1 MNFRSVS
8 TTIAAMIV
16 VVASAILWPATARAQ
31 NNAASEVASALSAAL
46 SAACR
51 ANEAQFVNYL
61 TADNAAAFRALPETQ
76 RTALVRRFA
85 LTDDPGKPLASTD
98 AQNHTVL
105 RCEAT
110 KGTVEYRFG
119 DARVHEN
126 LAFIPVTVH
135 NLENTEIGL
144 VRENGAWRLISLGLV
159 LLDIPQLAKQ
169 WDASDL
175 VAREEAAV
183 QTLRDLAGAIQT
195 YNRAWGKL
203 PESLSVLG
211 PAPPGQVSPEQAA
224 LVNADLAA
232 GRQNGYLYR
241 YRINPDKNGNDTKFE
256 LAATPE
262 KYGQNGRRSF
272 FFDSEG
278 RIHGDDKHGVV
289 AKPGYPLIA
298 GEKSE

>member
-1 MNFRSVS
+1 MNSRSVS
-8 TTIAAMIV
+8 QTIAAVIV
-16 VVASAILWPATARAQ
+16 VAASAVLWPAAARAQ
-31 NNAASEVASALSAAL
+31 NNAASDAASALSAAL

-51 ANEAQFVNYL
+51 ANETQFVNYL
-61 TADNAAAFRALPETQ
+61 TADSATAFRALPETQ

-85 LTDDPGKPLASTD
+85 LTDDAGKPLASTD

-126 LAFIPVTVH
+126 LAFIPVTVP
-135 NLENTEIGL
+135 NLENTEFGL

-203 PESLSVLG
+203 PESLSDLG
-211 PAPPGQVSPEQAA
+211 PAPSGQISPEQAA
-224 LVNADLAA
+224 LVSAELAT
-232 GRQNGYLYR
+232 GKQNGYVYR

-262 KYGQNGRRSF
+262 KYGQNGHRSF
-272 FFDSEG
+272 FLDSDG
-278 RIHGDDKHGVV
+278 RVHGDDKHGVV
-289 AKPGYPLIA
+289 ATPGDPLIA

>member
-1 MNFRSVS
+1 MNLRLVS
-8 TTIAAMIV
+8 LAIL
-16 VVASAILWPATARAQ
+16 ASTATGLWPAISRAQ
-31 NNAASEVASALSAAL
+31 NNSASDAASALSAAL

-51 ANEAQFVNYL
+51 ANETQFVNYL
-61 TADNAAAFRALPETQ
+61 TADNAAAFRALPATQ
-76 RTALVRRFA
+76 RTSFVKRFA

-110 KGTVEYRFG
+110 KATVEYRFG

-126 LAFIPVTVH
+126 LAFIPVTVL
-135 NLENTEIGL
+135 NLEDTEFGL
-144 VRENGAWRLISLGLV
+144 VRENGAWRLISLGVV

-169 WDASDL
+169 WDAADL
-175 VAREEAAV
+175 IAREEAAV
-183 QTLRDLAGAIQT
+183 QTLRDLANMIQK

-203 PESLSVLG
+203 PESLSALG
-211 PAPPGQVSPEQAA
+211 PAPPGQISPEQAA
-224 LVNADLAA
+224 LASAELAA
-232 GRQNGYLYR
+232 GREDGYVYR
-241 YRINPDKNGNDTKFE
+241 YRINPDASGNDTKFE

-272 FFDSEG
+272 FFDSDG

-289 AKPGYPLIA
+289 ATPEDPLIA

>member
-8 TTIAAMIV
+8 QAIAAITLM
-16 VVASAILWPATARAQ
+16 SAAVFLSPATVSAQ
-31 NNAASEVASALSAAL
+31 NNAASDAAAALSAAL

-51 ANEAQFVNYL
+51 ANETQFVNYL
-61 TADNAAAFRALPETQ
+61 TADNAAAFHALPETQ

-98 AQNHTVL
+98 SRGHTVL
-105 RCEAT
+105 RCEAK

-126 LAFIPVTVH
+126 LAFIPVTVP

-159 LLDIPQLAKQ
+159 LLDIPQLARQ
-169 WDASDL
+169 WEASDL
-175 VAREEAAV
+175 AAREEAAV

-203 PESLSVLG
+203 PESLSDLG
-211 PAPPGQVSPEQAA
+211 PAPPGQISSEQAA
-224 LVNADLAA
+224 LVSAELAT
-232 GRQNGYLYR
+232 GKQDGYIYR

-256 LAATPE
+256 LAAMPE
-262 KYGQNGRRSF
+262 KYGPNGHRSF
-272 FFDSEG
+272 FLDSDG
-278 RIHGDDKHGVV
+278 RVHGDDKHGVV
-289 AKPGYPLIA
+289 ATLEDPLIA
-298 GEKSE
+298 GEKAK

>member
-1 MNFRSVS
+1 MKWRTSLS
-8 TTIAAMIV
+8 AIAAVSLGAATSM
-16 VVASAILWPATARAQ
+16 LWPVTTRAQ
-31 NNAASEVASALSAAL
+31 NNAAADAASALSAAL

-51 ANEAQFVNYL
+51 ANESQFVNYL
-61 TADNAAAFRALPETQ
+61 TADSAAAFRALPVSQ
-76 RTALVRRFA
+76 RTAFVRRFA
-85 LTDDPGKPLASTD
+85 LTDDAGKPLASTD

-119 DARVHEN
+119 EARVHEN
-126 LAFIPVTVH
+126 LAFVPVSVL
-135 NLENTEIGL
+135 NLEDTEFGL
-144 VRENGAWRLISLGLV
+144 VRENGAWRLLSLGVV

-169 WDASDL
+169 WDAADTT
-175 VAREEAAV
+175 AREEAAI
-183 QTLRDLAGAIQT
+183 QTLRDLASAIET

-211 PAPPGQVSPEQAA
+211 PAPPGQISPEQAA
-224 LVNADLAA
+224 LVSAELAR
-232 GRQNGYLYR
+232 GKQDGYLYR

-262 KYGQNGRRSF
+262 KYGQNGHRSF
-272 FFDSEG
+272 FFDSQG

-289 AKPGYPLIA
+289 ATPEDPLIA

>member
-1 MNFRSVS
+1 MNLRSFSALIVAVS
-8 TTIAAMIV
+8 FAATTSM
-16 VVASAILWPATARAQ
+16 LWPVTTRAQ
-31 NNAASEVASALSAAL
+31 DNAAADVASALSAAL

-51 ANEAQFVNYL
+51 ANETQFVNYL
-61 TADNAAAFRALPETQ
+61 TADNAAAFRALPVSQ
-76 RTALVRRFA
+76 RTAFVRRFA

-126 LAFIPVTVH
+126 LAFIPVTVL

-169 WDASDL
+169 WDVSDL
-175 VAREEAAV
+175 AAREKAAV
-183 QTLRDLAGAIQT
+183 QTLRDLASAIET

-211 PAPPGQVSPEQAA
+211 PAPPGQISPEQAA
-224 LVNADLAA
+224 LVSAELAA
-232 GRQNGYLYR
+232 GKQDGYVYR
-241 YRINPDKNGNDTKFE
+241 YRSNPDKNGNDTKFE

-262 KYGQNGRRSF
+262 KYGRT
-272 FFDSEG
+272 
-278 RIHGDDKHGVV
+278 
-289 AKPGYPLIA
+289 AIA
-298 GEKSE
+298 LFSSIAREEFTAMTNMAS

>member
-1 MNFRSVS
+1 MNLRFVS
-8 TTIAAMIV
+8 RAIAAV
-16 VVASAILWPATARAQ
+16 FLAATSAMLWPAVAQ
-31 NNAASEVASALSAAL
+31 AQDNPASDAASALSAAL

-51 ANEAQFVNYL
+51 ANETQFANYL
-61 TADNAAAFRALPETQ
+61 TADNAAAFRALPSTQ
-76 RTALVRRFA
+76 RVAFVRRFA

-110 KGTVEYRFG
+110 KATVEYRFG

-126 LAFIPVTVH
+126 LAFIPVTVL
-135 NLENTEIGL
+135 NLENTEFGL
-144 VRENGAWRLISLGLV
+144 VRENGAWRLISLGVV

-169 WDASDL
+169 WDAGDL
-175 VAREEAAV
+175 TAREEAAV
-183 QTLRDLAGAIQT
+183 QTLRDLAAMIRK

-203 PESLSVLG
+203 PETLAVLG
-211 PAPPGQVSPEQAA
+211 PAPPGQISPEQAA
-224 LVNADLAA
+224 LVSAELAA
-232 GRQNGYLYR
+232 GKENGYLYR
-241 YRINPDKNGNDTKFE
+241 YRINPDANGNDTKFE

-272 FFDSEG
+272 FFDSDG
-278 RIHGDDKHGVV
+278 KVHGDDKHGVV
-289 AKPGYPLIA
+289 ATPEDPLLA

>member
-8 TTIAAMIV
+8 TTMAAGIIV
-16 VVASAILWPATARAQ
+16 TASAVLWPATALAQ
-31 NNAASEVASALSAAL
+31 NAAADAASALSAAL

-51 ANEAQFVNYL
+51 ANETQFVNYL
-61 TADNAAAFRALPETQ
+61 TAENAAAFRALPETQ
-76 RTALVRRFA
+76 RTAFVRRFA
-85 LTDDPGKPLASTD
+85 LTDDPGKPLASSD

-126 LAFIPVTVH
+126 LAFIPVTVL

-175 VAREEAAV
+175 AAREEAAV
-183 QTLRDLAGAIQT
+183 QTLRDLANAIET

-203 PESLSVLG
+203 PESLSDLG
-211 PAPPGQVSPEQAA
+211 PAPPGQISPEQAA
-224 LVNADLAA
+224 LVGAELAA
-232 GRQNGYLYR
+232 GKQNGYVYR

-262 KYGQNGRRSF
+262 KYGQNGHRSF
-272 FFDSEG
+272 FLDTDG
-278 RIHGDDKHGVV
+278 RVHGDDKHGIV
-289 AKPGYPLIA
+289 ATLEDPLIA

>member
-1 MNFRSVS
+1 MNFRFVS
-8 TTIAAMIV
+8 LATAALSLIGL
-16 VVASAILWPATARAQ
+16 AALWPVTTRPQ
-31 NNAASEVASALSAAL
+31 NNAASEAASALSAAL

-51 ANEAQFVNYL
+51 ANETQFANYL
-61 TADNAAAFRALPETQ
+61 TADNAAAFRGLPETQ
-76 RTALVRRFA
+76 RTAFVRRFA
-85 LTDDPGKPLASTD
+85 LTDDPGKPLASSD

-119 DARVHEN
+119 DVRVHEN
-126 LAFIPVTVH
+126 LAFIPVMVL
-135 NLENTEIGL
+135 NLEETEFGL

-175 VAREEAAV
+175 TAHEEAAV
-183 QTLRDLAGAIQT
+183 QTLRDLASAIQT

-211 PAPPGQVSPEQAA
+211 PAPPGQISPEQAA
-224 LVNADLAA
+224 LVSAELAA
-232 GRQNGYLYR
+232 GKQNGYVYR
-241 YRINPDKNGNDTKFE
+241 YRINPDKSGNDTKFE

-262 KYGQNGRRSF
+262 KYGQNGHRSF
-272 FFDSEG
+272 FLDSDG
-278 RIHGDDKHGVV
+278 RVHGDDKHGIV
-289 AKPGYPLIA
+289 ATPEDPLIA

>member
-1 MNFRSVS
+1 MNVRAVLQ
-8 TTIAAMIV
+8 TTAAVIV
-16 VVASAILWPATARAQ
+16 VAASALLLPPTALPQ
-31 NNAASEVASALSAAL
+31 NAASDAASALSAAL

-51 ANEAQFVNYL
+51 ANETQFVNYL

-126 LAFIPVTVH
+126 LAFIPITVP

-175 VAREEAAV
+175 AAREEAAV

-203 PESLSVLG
+203 PESLSDLG
-211 PAPPGQVSPEQAA
+211 PAPPGQISPEQAA
-224 LVNADLAA
+224 LVSAELAA
-232 GRQNGYLYR
+232 GKQNGYVYR

-262 KYGQNGRRSF
+262 KYGQNGHRSF
-272 FFDSEG
+272 FLDSDG
-278 RIHGDDKHGVV
+278 RVHGDDKHGVV
-289 AKPGYPLIA
+289 ATPEDPLIS

>member
-1 MNFRSVS
+1 MNLRLVS
-8 TTIAAMIV
+8 LAILASTAAG
-16 VVASAILWPATARAQ
+16 LWPAISRAQ
-31 NNAASEVASALSAAL
+31 NNSASDAASALSAAL

-51 ANEAQFVNYL
+51 ANETQFVNYL
-61 TADNAAAFRALPETQ
+61 TADNAAAFQALPATQ
-76 RTALVRRFA
+76 RTAFVKRFA

-110 KGTVEYRFG
+110 KATVEYRFG

-126 LAFIPVTVH
+126 LAFIPVTVL
-135 NLENTEIGL
+135 NLEDTEFGL
-144 VRENGAWRLISLGLV
+144 VRENGAWRLISLGVV

-169 WDASDL
+169 WDAADL
-175 VAREEAAV
+175 TAREEAAV
-183 QTLRDLAGAIQT
+183 QTLRDLASAIQK

-203 PESLSVLG
+203 PESLSALG
-211 PAPPGQVSPEQAA
+211 PAPPGQISPEQAA
-224 LVNADLAA
+224 LVSAELAA
-232 GRQNGYLYR
+232 GKQDGYHYR
-241 YRINPDKNGNDTKFE
+241 YRINPDASGNDTKFE

-272 FFDSEG
+272 FFDSDG

-289 AKPGYPLIA
+289 ATPEDPLIA

>member
-1 MNFRSVS
+1 MNLRLVS
-8 TTIAAMIV
+8 LAILASTAAG
-16 VVASAILWPATARAQ
+16 LWPAISRAQ
-31 NNAASEVASALSAAL
+31 NNSASDAASALSAAL

-61 TADNAAAFRALPETQ
+61 TADNASAFRALPATQ
-76 RTALVRRFA
+76 RTAFVKRFA

-110 KGTVEYRFG
+110 KATVEYRFG
-119 DARVHEN
+119 DARVHDN
-126 LAFIPVTVH
+126 LAFIPVTVL
-135 NLENTEIGL
+135 NLEDTEFGL
-144 VRENGAWRLISLGLV
+144 VRENGAWRLISLGVV

-169 WDASDL
+169 WDAADL
-175 VAREEAAV
+175 TAREEAAV
-183 QTLRDLAGAIQT
+183 QTLRDLASAIQK

-203 PESLSVLG
+203 PESLSALG
-211 PAPPGQVSPEQAA
+211 PAPPGQISPEQAA
-224 LVNADLAA
+224 LVSAELAA
-232 GRQNGYLYR
+232 GRQDGYVYR

-272 FFDSEG
+272 FFDSDG

-289 AKPGYPLIA
+289 ATPEDPLIA

>member
-1 MNFRSVS
+1 MNLRSFSALIVAVS
-8 TTIAAMIV
+8 FAATTSMF
-16 VVASAILWPATARAQ
+16 WPVTTCAQ
-31 NNAASEVASALSAAL
+31 NDAAADAASALSAAL

-61 TADNAAAFRALPETQ
+61 TADSAAAFRALPVSQ
-76 RTALVRRFA
+76 RTAFVRRFA
-85 LTDDPGKPLASTD
+85 LTDDAGKPLASTD

-105 RCEAT
+105 RCEAS

-119 DARVHEN
+119 NVRVHEN
-126 LAFIPVTVH
+126 LAFIPVTVL
-135 NLENTEIGL
+135 NLEDTEFGL
-144 VRENGAWRLISLGLV
+144 VRENGAWRLISLGVV

-169 WDASDL
+169 WDAADL
-175 VAREEAAV
+175 TAREEAAI
-183 QTLRDLAGAIQT
+183 QTLRDLASAIET

-203 PESLSVLG
+203 PESLSELG
-211 PAPPGQVSPEQAA
+211 PAPPGQISPEQAA
-224 LVNADLAA
+224 LVSADLAR
-232 GRQNGYLYR
+232 GKQDGYLYR

-262 KYGQNGRRSF
+262 KYGLNGHRSF
-272 FFDSEG
+272 FFDSQG

-289 AKPGYPLIA
+289 ATPEDPLIA

>member
-8 TTIAAMIV
+8 PAIVAITFVGTAAF
-16 VVASAILWPATARAQ
+16 LWPATVPAQ
-31 NNAASEVASALSAAL
+31 NNAASDAATALSAAL

-51 ANEAQFVNYL
+51 ANETQFVNYL
-61 TADNAAAFRALPETQ
+61 TADNAAAFRTLPERQ
-76 RTALVRRFA
+76 RTAFVRRFA

-126 LAFIPVTVH
+126 LAFIPVTVL
-135 NLENTEIGL
+135 NLENTEFGL

-175 VAREEAAV
+175 IAREEGAV

-195 YNRAWGKL
+195 YNRAN
-203 PESLSVLG
+203 E
-211 PAPPGQVSPEQAA
+211 
-224 LVNADLAA
+224 
-232 GRQNGYLYR
+232 
-241 YRINPDKNGNDTKFE
+241 
-256 LAATPE
+256 
-262 KYGQNGRRSF
+262 
-272 FFDSEG
+272 
-278 RIHGDDKHGVV
+278 V
-289 AKPGYPLIA
+289 A
-298 GEKSE
+298 

>member
-16 VVASAILWPATARAQ
+16 VAASAVLCPATARAQ
-31 NNAASEVASALSAAL
+31 NTAASEAASALSAAL

-119 DARVHEN
+119 DPRVHEN
-126 LAFIPVTVH
+126 LAFIPLIVL

-159 LLDIPQLAKQ
+159 LLDIPQLARQ

-175 VAREEAAV
+175 AAREEAAV

-203 PESLSVLG
+203 PESLSDLG
-211 PAPPGQVSPEQAA
+211 PAPQGQISPEQAA
-224 LVNADLAA
+224 LVSAELA
-232 GRQNGYLYR
+232 GGKQNGYVYR

-262 KYGQNGRRSF
+262 KYGQNGNRSF
-272 FFDSEG
+272 FLDSDG
-278 RIHGDDKHGVV
+278 RVHGDDKHGVV
-289 AKPGYPLIA
+289 ATPGDPLIA

>member
-1 MNFRSVS
+1 MNLRLVS
-8 TTIAAMIV
+8 LAILASTAAG
-16 VVASAILWPATARAQ
+16 LWPAISRAQ
-31 NNAASEVASALSAAL
+31 NNAASDAASALSAAL

-51 ANEAQFVNYL
+51 ANETQFVNYL
-61 TADNAAAFRALPETQ
+61 TADNAAAFRALPATQ
-76 RTALVRRFA
+76 RTAFVKRFA

-110 KGTVEYRFG
+110 KATVEYRFG

-126 LAFIPVTVH
+126 LAFIPVTVL
-135 NLENTEIGL
+135 NLEDTEFGL
-144 VRENGAWRLISLGLV
+144 VRENGAWRLISLGVV

-169 WDASDL
+169 WDAADL
-175 VAREEAAV
+175 IAREEAAV
-183 QTLRDLAGAIQT
+183 QTLRDLANMIQK

-203 PESLSVLG
+203 PESLSALG
-211 PAPPGQVSPEQAA
+211 PAPPGQISPEQAA
-224 LVNADLAA
+224 LVSAELAA
-232 GRQNGYLYR
+232 GRQDGYVYR
-241 YRINPDKNGNDTKFE
+241 YRINPDASGNDTKFE

-272 FFDSEG
+272 FFDSDG

-289 AKPGYPLIA
+289 ATPEDPLIA

>member
-1 MNFRSVS
+1 MNVRAVLQ
-8 TTIAAMIV
+8 TTAAVIV
-16 VVASAILWPATARAQ
+16 VAASALLLPPTALPQ
-31 NNAASEVASALSAAL
+31 NAASDAASALSAAL

-51 ANEAQFVNYL
+51 ANETQFVNYL

-126 LAFIPVTVH
+126 LAFIPITVP

-175 VAREEAAV
+175 AAREEAAV

-203 PESLSVLG
+203 PESLSDLG
-211 PAPPGQVSPEQAA
+211 PAPPGQISPEQAA
-224 LVNADLAA
+224 LVSAELAA
-232 GRQNGYLYR
+232 GKQNGYVYR

-262 KYGQNGRRSF
+262 KYGQNGHRSF
-272 FFDSEG
+272 FLDSDG
-278 RIHGDDKHGVV
+278 RVHGDDKHGVV
-289 AKPGYPLIA
+289 ATPEDPLIA

>member
-1 MNFRSVS
+1 MKLSPVS
-8 TTIAAMIV
+8 LAIAAVIFAATTAV
-16 VVASAILWPATARAQ
+16 FVPATARAQ
-31 NNAASEVASALSAAL
+31 DNSASEAATALSAAL

-51 ANEAQFVNYL
+51 ANVTQFANYL
-61 TADNAAAFRALPETQ
+61 TADNAATFRALPANQ
-76 RTALVRRFA
+76 RTAFVKRFA

-110 KGTVEYRFG
+110 KATVEYHFG
-119 DARVHEN
+119 DARIHEN
-126 LAFIPVTVH
+126 LAFIPVTVL
-135 NLENTEIGL
+135 NLENTEFGL
-144 VRENGAWRLISLGLV
+144 VRENGAWRLLSLGLV

-175 VAREEAAV
+175 AAREEAAV

-211 PAPPGQVSPEQAA
+211 PAPPGQISPEQAA
-224 LVNADLAA
+224 LVSADLAA
-232 GRQNGYLYR
+232 GKQDGYVYR
-241 YRINPDKNGNDTKFE
+241 YRINPDASGNDTKFE

-262 KYGQNGRRSF
+262 KYGPNGRRSF
-272 FFDSEG
+272 FIDSEG

-289 AKPGYPLIA
+289 ATPEDPLIA

>member
-1 MNFRSVS
+1 MNVRAVLQ
-8 TTIAAMIV
+8 TTAAVIV
-16 VVASAILWPATARAQ
+16 VAASALLLPPTALPQ
-31 NNAASEVASALSAAL
+31 NAASDAASALSAAL

-51 ANEAQFVNYL
+51 ANETQFVNYL

-126 LAFIPVTVH
+126 LAFIPITVP

-175 VAREEAAV
+175 AAREEAAV

-203 PESLSVLG
+203 PESLSDLG
-211 PAPPGQVSPEQAA
+211 PAPPGQISPEQAA
-224 LVNADLAA
+224 LVSAELAA
-232 GRQNGYLYR
+232 GKQNGYVYR

-262 KYGQNGRRSF
+262 KYGQNGHRSF
-272 FFDSEG
+272 FLDRDG
-278 RIHGDDKHGVV
+278 RVHGDDKHGVV
-289 AKPGYPLIA
+289 ATPEDPLIS

>member
-126 LAFIPVTVH
+126 LAFIPVTVL

-159 LLDIPQLAKQ
+159 LLDIPQLARQ

-175 VAREEAAV
+175 AAREEAAV
-183 QTLRDLAGAIQT
+183 QTLRD
-195 YNRAWGKL
+195 RAWGKL
-203 PESLSVLG
+203 PESLSDLG
-211 PAPPGQVSPEQAA
+211 PAPPGQISPEQAA
-224 LVNADLAA
+224 LVSAELAA
-232 GRQNGYLYR
+232 GKQNGYVYR

-256 LAATPE
+256 LAATTE
-262 KYGQNGRRSF
+262 KYGQNGHRSF
-272 FFDSEG
+272 FLDSNG
-278 RIHGDDKHGVV
+278 RVHGDDKHGVV
-289 AKPGYPLIA
+289 ATPDDPLIA

>member
-1 MNFRSVS
+1 MNVRSVLR
-8 TTIAAMIV
+8 TMAAVIV
-16 VVASAILWPATARAQ
+16 VATSALLWPPTAFPQ
-31 NNAASEVASALSAAL
+31 NAASDAASTLSAAL

-51 ANEAQFVNYL
+51 ANETQFVNYL

-105 RCEAT
+105 RCEAM

-119 DARVHEN
+119 DPRVHEN
-126 LAFIPVTVH
+126 LAFIPVTVL

-144 VRENGAWRLISLGLV
+144 VRENGAWRIISLGLV

-175 VAREEAAV
+175 AAREEAAV

-203 PESLSVLG
+203 PESLSDLG
-211 PAPPGQVSPEQAA
+211 PAPPGQISPEQAA
-224 LVNADLAA
+224 LVSAELAT
-232 GRQNGYLYR
+232 GKQNGYVYR

-262 KYGQNGRRSF
+262 KYGQNGHRSF
-272 FFDSEG
+272 FLDSDG
-278 RIHGDDKHGVV
+278 RVHGDDKHGVV
-289 AKPGYPLIA
+289 ATPEDPLIS